1 VSRIIEGVVDVQA
14 AAQGIPALRWFIG
27 YDADGEPM
35 YCGNQ
40 LYITCPHRLDCER
53 CGMFIGGEKAKLLHE
68 GENTL
73 PITSK
78 VPMTPIEHC
87 VANGDQEGE
96 TVCRAALRQIPT
108 PETAD
113 IRLMFNPE
121 GLRNDELKKLA
132 LLGTPEA
139 VDKLRQALEAHEKRL
154 EEMKQSKTGHNALVG
169 AQKKRI
175 KFIQELLAASL
186 QYRQEQEG
194 G

>member
-1 VSRIIEGVVDVQA
+1 LRIS
-14 AAQGIPALRWFIG
+14 W
-27 YDADGEPM
+27 
-35 YCGNQ
+35 
-40 LYITCPHRLDCER
+40 
-53 CGMFIGGEKAKLLHE
+53 AK
-68 GENTL
+68 
-73 PITSK
+73 
-78 VPMTPIEHC
+78 
-87 VANGDQEGE
+87 GDQEGE

-108 PETAD
+108 PETPD

-175 KFIQELLAASL
+175 KFIQELLAANL

-194 G
+194 D